1 MAERELG
8 YDFTFRD
15 SQLLQGYMARRSF
28 AKNRRQHGFALLGV
42 VLCAFLLAMAV
53 YINVEPYR
61 ALRFSSAT
69 FPYPLSFYL
78 LLIVILLAAI
88 FALIPAV
95 KLRLKTLR
103 MQASDDGPFLV
114 ETK

>member
-15 SQLLQGYMARRSF
+15 SQLLQGYMARRIF

-53 YINVEPYR
+53 FINVRPYR
-61 ALRFSSAT
+61 ALAFSSAAV
-69 FPYPLSFYL
+69 PYPLSFYL
-78 LLIVILLAAI
+78 VLIFCLIRAIL
-88 FALIPAV
+88 ALIPAV
-95 KLRLKTLR
+95 KLRLKMLR
-103 MQASDDGPFLV
+103 MHVSD
-114 ETK
+114 